1 MSTSGR
7 KRKQQLKPRQDV
19 HRSPMKRQS
28 LDVKTEPLL
37 ASSYPLAD
45 YDCVDVKPD
54 LTELQL
60 QLAMGPQT
68 GVASATMTTAD
79 TAKPDAKS
87 DQELQQSD
95 SDDDGY
101 SEINFGT
108 REVFCQ
114 GKPNSDSD
122 YVSSTRIPH
131 STLSLD
137 EMDDYDAE
145 WTPQQTT
152 LRLIFKFNTPNQ
164 QTGLKNARKFACPLH
179 YFNQLLGNRVEFFAQ
194 LARSCNARNLTLAAN
209 GEELETFVALCLI
222 MSDVKLHHLSDYWS
236 DNMFY
241 GFIGFAHKMTLHRF
255 IELLKSLNFDQLEG
269 NTKACSAGGDAGK
282 LVNFFNARMSE
293 LYVCGQPLVL
303 NEPVIHW
310 KGKFSYQ
317 NELPA
322 KHRST
327 ALILHLLT
335 EQSGLIV
342 RILPEIVEQQLAR
355 NSRQL
360 VVQRS
365 QLALQLLQDHLELG
379 HSVYVCK
386 YYGSYGLAHEL
397 SKLGTYC
404 SGLLDRNRY
413 GNSKA
418 LVHQQLAPNS
428 ISTRYATPLMMAKW
442 RRREKCVYFF
452 SSDCLAI
459 YAKEMSMQK
468 INARPKLIQQLDFHL
483 SPTQPTRQQLINY
496 QPGCSGLQRQQQ
508 LLIYLLNVVVFNA
521 HLLYMANAQPS
532 RGFASSDA
540 KLKTYAEF
548 RVTIIKSL
556 LKEDTLGAV
565 VPPATDLPLSSTAPV
580 IVKSKPKITASVR
593 AVPQSKLMEAKH
605 ELVCINSN
613 QQQTNTKSVRKN
625 CQYCNKGGM
634 LQFTK
639 FMCNICPNTPGL
651 CRDPCFQLWHDQLKN
666 PTLT

>member
-37 ASSYPLAD
+37 ANSYPLAD

-60 QLAMGPQT
+60 QLSVAPPT
-68 GVASATMTTAD
+68 AASATTTTSAAD
-79 TAKPDAKS
+79 TAEDIKT
-87 DQELQQSD
+87 DQDLQQSD

-101 SEINFGT
+101 SEIHFGT
-108 REVFCQ
+108 RDVYCQ
-114 GKPNSDSD
+114 
-122 YVSSTRIPH
+122 
-131 STLSLD
+131 D
-137 EMDDYDAE
+137 ELDDYDAE
-145 WTPQQTT
+145 WSVQQTT
-152 LRLIFKFNTPNQ
+152 RRLIFKFTTPNQ
-164 QTGLKNARKFACPLH
+164 QTGLKNVRKSACPMH

-194 LARSCNARNLTLAAN
+194 LASNCNARNATLAAN
-209 GEELETFVALCLI
+209 GEELETFVGLCLLI
-222 MSDVKLHHLSDYWS
+222 CDVKLPQLSDYWS
-236 DNMFY
+236 NNMFH
-241 GFIGFAHKMTLHRF
+241 GFVGYALKMKLQRF
-255 IELLKSLNFDQLEG
+255 IELLQSLNFDQLAG
-269 NTKACSAGGDAGK
+269 NTNTTHVGGDAGK
-282 LVNFFNARMSE
+282 LINFFNARMSE

-303 NEPVIHW
+303 NEPIIHW
-310 KGKFSYQ
+310 KGRFNYQ
-317 NELPA
+317 NELPDRY
-322 KHRST
+322 RSN
-327 ALILHLLT
+327 ALMLHLLS

-342 RILPEIVEQQLAR
+342 RIMPEFVEQQLAR

-365 QLALQLLQDHLELG
+365 QLALQLLQDHLKLG

-418 LVHQQLAPNS
+418 LVHQQLTSNS
-428 ISTRYATPLMMAKW
+428 ISTRYATVTPLMMAKW
-442 RRREKCVYFF
+442 RRREKCVYFY

-483 SPTQPTRQQLINY
+483 RPTQSTRQQLINY
-496 QPGCSGLQRQQQ
+496 QPACSGLQRQQQ
-508 LLIYLLNVVVFNA
+508 LIVYLLNMVMFNA

-532 RGFASSDA
+532 RGFSSAQDA
-540 KLKTYAEF
+540 TKLKTYAEF
-548 RVTIIKSL
+548 RVAIIKSL
-556 LKEDTLGAV
+556 LKEDTVGAV
-565 VPPATDLPLSSTAPV
+565 PRTTENQPVTPTNITTITA
-580 IVKSKPKITASVR
+580 KSKPVKTPPSVR
-593 AVPQSKLMEAKH
+593 AVPEFKLMEVKH
-605 ELVCINSN
+605 ELVPINSS
-613 QQQTNTKSVRKN
+613 QPMTTTTTQRVRKN
-625 CQYCNKGGM
+625 CQHCNKGGM

-639 FMCNICPNTPGL
+639 FMCNLCPNNPGL
-651 CRDPCFQLWHDQLKN
+651 CQDPCFQLWHEQLKDQ
-666 PTLT
+666 P

>member
-60 QLAMGPQT
+60 QLAVAQQT
-68 GVASATMTTAD
+68 TSVSATTTTAD
-79 TAKPDAKS
+79 TEDNKS
-87 DQELQQSD
+87 DQDLQQSD

-108 REVFCQ
+108 HEVFCQ
-114 GKPNSDSD
+114 
-122 YVSSTRIPH
+122 
-131 STLSLD
+131 D
-137 EMDDYDAE
+137 ELDDYDAD
-145 WTPQQTT
+145 WTVQQATP
-152 LRLIFKFNTPNQ
+152 RLIFKFNTPNQ
-164 QTGLKNARKFACPLH
+164 QTGLKNVRKFACPLH
-179 YFNQLLGNRVEFFAQ
+179 YFNQLLGNRVEFFSQ
-194 LARSCNARNLTLAAN
+194 LARSCNARNLTLAAS
-209 GEELETFVALCLI
+209 GEELETFVALSLQMC
-222 MSDVKLHHLSDYWS
+222 DVKLPQLTDYWS
-236 DNMFY
+236 DNMFH
-241 GFIGFAHKMTLHRF
+241 GFVGFAPKMTLHRY
-255 IELLKSLNFDQLEG
+255 IELLQSLNFDQLAG
-269 NTKACSAGGDAGK
+269 NTSASSAGGDAGK

-303 NEPVIHW
+303 NEPIIHW

-317 NELPA
+317 NELPQ
-322 KHRST
+322 KYRCN
-327 ALILHLLT
+327 ALMLHLLT

-342 RILPEIVEQQLAR
+342 RIMPEIVERQLPR

-365 QLALQLLQDHLELG
+365 QLALQLLQDHLKLG

-442 RRREKCVYFF
+442 RRREKCVYFY

-483 SPTQPTRQQLINY
+483 RPTQSTRQQLINY
-496 QPGCSGLQRQQQ
+496 QPACSGLQRQQQ
-508 LLIYLLNVVVFNA
+508 LLIYLLNLVVFNA
-521 HLLYMANAQPS
+521 HLLYTANAQPS
-532 RGFASSDA
+532 RGFPNTDA
-540 KLKTYAEF
+540 RLKTYAEF
-548 RVTIIKSL
+548 RVAIIKSL

-565 VPPATDLPLSSTAPV
+565 VPPAVDVTVSPTAPV
-580 IVKSKPKITASVR
+580 IVRSKPKTTASVR
-593 AVPQSKLMEAKH
+593 AVPESKLMEVKH
-605 ELVCINSN
+605 ELVAIKGS
-613 QQQTNTKSVRKN
+613 QQQAKTKPMRKN

-639 FMCNICPNTPGL
+639 YMCNICPSNPGL
-651 CRDPCFQLWHDQLKN
+651 CQDPCFQLWHDQLKDQ
-666 PTLT
+666 T